1 MRERRGLSEGFK
13 RLVLL
18 EHLAVLIIVYFHP
31 LFFCPHF
38 PNFRKFGTDLR
49 VSFFVGLHELTDS
62 VIAMN
67 RFYTFKAISGRRE
80 RRGLSEGFKRLV
92 LLEHLAVLKRVG
104 TKI

>member
-1 MRERRGLSEGFK
+1 MGLSEGFK

-38 PNFRKFGTDLR
+38 PNFHKFGTDLR

-67 RFYTFKAISGRRE
+67 RFYTCKAISGLEGEEGVIRR
-80 RRGLSEGFKRLV
+80 F
-92 LLEHLAVLKRVG
+92 
-104 TKI
+104 

>member
-31 LFFCPHF
+31 LSFFALSF
-38 PNFRKFGTDLR
+38 PNFHKFGTDLR
-49 VSFFVGLHELTDS
+49 VSIFVGLHELTDS

-67 RFYTFKAISGRRE
+67 RFYTCKAISGLEGEEGVIRR
-80 RRGLSEGFKRLV
+80 F
-92 LLEHLAVLKRVG
+92 
-104 TKI
+104 